1 MDSFRNIGN
10 GERGVESYGLYS
22 CYEID
27 SLMSKKVFPWVRILM
42 RWIKKVKFK
51 RVRSLKSL
59 NSRKNFWILTE
70 YGNCNMILLRDQN
83 H

>member
-42 RWIKKVKFK
+42 R
-51 RVRSLKSL
+51 
-59 NSRKNFWILTE
+59 
-70 YGNCNMILLRDQN
+70 
-83 H
+83 